1 MLLARIELAS
11 YPSEGYILSV
21 ELQEPIRR
29 RAQESNL
36 YRLSPAAFQERCIAI
51 LPALQIIFVLPDRIE
66 RSLLVPQTNVLSVEL
81 WELYVYFTSR
91 VIIYA

>member
-51 LPALQIIFVLPDRIE
+51 LPALQTIFVLPAGIE
-66 RSLLVPQTNVLSVEL
+66 PAFHPPQGYVLSVEL
-81 WELYVYFTSR
+81 
-91 VIIYA
+91 